1 MWEDEV
7 AMSVADY
14 VPHQDVTRLSV
25 WEVRDFAFNPKRN
38 SRVRR
43 KVIKREMVRATY
55 GKVPIGFWESVVAHG
70 TQIEHGY
77 FVADVEGQI
86 RLYCSRLQSK
96 ATFLSRIVD
105 HISRV

>member
-1 MWEDEV
+1 MRQDEV
-7 AMSVADY
+7 VMSIADY

-25 WEVRDFAFNPKRN
+25 WEVRNFAFNPKRN

-55 GKVPIGFWESVVAHG
+55 GKVPVGFWENVVAHG
-70 TQIEHGY
+70 TQIEPSY
-77 FVADVEGQI
+77 YVADVEGQM
-86 RLYCSRLQSK
+86 RLYCSRLESK
-96 ATFLSRIVD
+96 AAFLRRIVD